1 MTRFIALT
9 LLSLLSF
16 SQYSIAEEKKN
27 PPAKT
32 MPVET
37 MQQIDNLDKA
47 LESIKKLELLTDSIS
62 RQKYSDCLKA
72 FGNQNFCQCLRDKS
86 PVGIDFAGYIKVVT
100 TTKEELGY
108 SKTDKE
114 TKQLIDNTLK
124 ARESCVSGGK

>member
-47 LESIKKLELLTDSIS
+47 LETIKKLELLTDSIS